1 MSQIDITERDIRV
14 LEMLRTELAAF
25 DLELSSTAS
34 VVRKV
39 GELIGSFQDV
49 DVKYLER
56 LRQVWWPVE
65 FNYALSVDQERD
77 LTDEEAE
84 QMRQAILEL
93 EELVN

>member
-14 LEMLRTELAAF
+14 LELLRTELAAF
-25 DLELSSTAS
+25 DLELSATAS

-65 FNYALSVDQERD
+65 FNFALSVDQERD

-84 QMRQAILEL
+84 QMRLAILQL